1 MRTIGYLKVA
11 GIIAIYNLAFGSMV
25 LAGNSVIESAFCL
38 EMDGPDCSV
47 PLTSE
52 RLDLS
57 EIPSTE
63 DGTKRLYFWSK
74 IEADEDQNI
83 IHVWVKKRGGDRS
96 AKQVHVFKSARLQD
110 LSPETVSVA
119 DEKLRVKYNADGP
132 PNSIQ
137 GVILPVRKSP
147 GFRTYSN
154 IRMTPGVYIAEI
166 CDMDGNTIAG
176 GEAKTI
182 NVSGLM
188 E

>member
-1 MRTIGYLKVA
+1 MPTIGYLKVA
-11 GIIAIYNLAFGSMV
+11 GIIAICNLAFGSMV
-25 LAGNSVIESAFCL
+25 LAGNSVVESAFCL

-74 IEADEDQNI
+74 IEAGEDQNI
-83 IHVWVKKRGGDRS
+83 IHVWVKKRGGDGS
-96 AKQVHVFKSARLQD
+96 AEQVHVFKSPKLQD
-110 LSPETVSVA
+110 LSPETVSA
-119 DEKLRVKYNADGP
+119 AGAKLRAKYNADES

-137 GVILPVRKSP
+137 GVILPVSRSP

-154 IRMTPGVYIAEI
+154 ISITPGVYVAEI
-166 CDMDGNTIAG
+166 CDIDGNTIAG
-176 GEAKTI
+176 GEAKTVS
-182 NVSGLM
+182 VSGLLK
-188 E
+188 